1 MWIKNR
7 VYEIKLD
14 AITWANPSPCLLIR
28 ISKNSGKILCKKG
41 YFLELMDFLD
51 DKLNYVGDNLKHNF
65 IEPGDKLKLLCFF
78 KGVEAYGKKDGSK
91 ISPEEFDIIVENFLD
106 IFLNKKSWVRRIYN
120 YLTIEGQE

>member
-41 YFLELMDFLD
+41 HFSELIDFLD
-51 DKLNYVGDNLKHNF
+51 NNFNDGNGNLNHNF
-65 IEPGDKLKLLCFF
+65 IEPEDKLKLLCFF
-78 KGVEAYGKKDGSK
+78 KGVEAYCKKDGSK
-91 ISPEEFDIIVENFLD
+91 ISTEEFDIIVENFLD
-106 IFLNKKSWVRRIYN
+106 MFLNKKSWVRKIYN
-120 YLTIEGQE
+120 YLTIEEQK